1 MNRWYLL
8 PFSPIYGFVISIRNL
23 FFNLKIL
30 PSKKFDIPVIGVGNL
45 SVGGTGK
52 SPMVMYLSSLL
63 SKNGKRTGV
72 LSRGYGRSTKGYM
85 LVNYDSTCKTVGDEA
100 MQLFNRLR
108 NSFSIAVC
116 ENRVFGATKLI
127 KDMDLEAL
135 ILDDSY
141 QHRYVKP
148 SLNILLT
155 EYSNPFFKDYL
166 LPAGNLRE
174 SSIGRKR
181 ADIIIV
187 TKCPNNLSEIRKRIF
202 IKKINPK
209 HYQKV
214 FFSSIKYAS
223 EINSM
228 HENLT
233 IKILETSEI
242 LLITGIANPDPLLEE
257 LNKYTSKIKHLKFRD
272 HHSFTE
278 SDIENIINEYNRLG
292 ENRIMLTTEKDYARL
307 KIFNYLLEDCLY
319 YLPINISINNS
330 EEFDKIIIE
339 HALK

>member
-8 PFSPIYGFVISIRNL
+8 PFSPIYGFIIFIRNL
-23 FFNLKIL
+23 FFNLRIL

-155 EYSNPFFKDYL
+155 EYNNPFFKDYL

-187 TKCPNNLSEIRKRIF
+187 TKCPNNLSERRKRIF
-202 IKKINPK
+202 INKLNLK
-209 HYQKV
+209 YSQRV
-214 FFSSIKYAS
+214 FFSYIKYAS

-233 IKILETSEI
+233 IKVLETSEI
-242 LLITGIANPDPLLEE
+242 LLITGIANPAPLLEE

-292 ENRIMLTTEKDYARL
+292 ENRIMLTTEKDYVRL

-330 EEFDKIIIE
+330 EDFDKIIIE
-339 HALK
+339 HVLK